1 MAHVVGLQPHLL
13 GVPPPPHVFI
23 GPHAF
28 PQSTTLPH
36 PSEAEPH
43 STPMA
48 VHDFGVHGV
57 LPHLFGPPPPHT
69 AGDEHDLQSS
79 MPPHPSGSVPQFAF
93 FDAHVAGAHPHRF
106 ARPAPPQVVPDA
118 RHSPQSIMCPH
129 PSAIMPHSAPAWGHV
144 MGVQPH
150 FLDMPPPPH
159 VSGLTQ
165 RPHSMVP
172 PQLSET

>member
-1 MAHVVGLQPHLL
+1 MPPQPSGIEPQSLPCMAHVVGLQPHLL
-13 GVPPPPHVFI
+13 GVPPPPHV
-23 GPHAF
+23 G
-28 PQSTTLPH
+28 
-36 PSEAEPH
+36 
-43 STPMA
+43 
-48 VHDFGVHGV
+48 
-57 LPHLFGPPPPHT
+57 
-69 AGDEHDLQSS
+69 
-79 MPPHPSGSVPQFAF
+79 
-93 FDAHVAGAHPHRF
+93 
-106 ARPAPPQVVPDA
+106 PDA
-118 RHSPQSIMCPH
+118 RPSPQSIMRPH